1 METETVNRPAT
12 PPAIQRSTTSWI
24 GTIALIILLIGGL
37 NWALVGLFSFD
48 LVAALVAAA
57 LIEPGTGQSYR
68 REHAVCDR
76 IQPVGDTHHPRVWP
90 VVGIDRGV
98 VVVPVHHGSRAAV
111 ALGKAGPAPHQCPP
125 LIRQ

>member
-48 LVAALVAAA
+48 LVAALFGAMTTASRAVYVIVGIAAVYA
-57 LIEPGTGQSYR
+57 IFLL
-68 REHAVCDR
+68 
-76 IQPVGDTHHPRVWP
+76 PRV
-90 VVGIDRGV
+90 
-98 VVVPVHHGSRAAV
+98 SRV
-111 ALGKAGPAPHQCPP
+111 S
-125 LIRQ
+125 